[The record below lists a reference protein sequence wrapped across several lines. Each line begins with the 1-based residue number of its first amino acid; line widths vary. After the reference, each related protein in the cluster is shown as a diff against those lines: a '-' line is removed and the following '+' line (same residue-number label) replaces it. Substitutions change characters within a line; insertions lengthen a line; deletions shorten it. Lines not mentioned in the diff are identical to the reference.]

1 MAGEDQLKSL
11 IRQAFSLNNTAD
23 KAVIDVDSVL
33 ARSMVNVKRFIE
45 QLPEGSLL
53 RNQAWKQLEPFV
65 RQEMKIYAD
74 QLGDS
79 IQSALVD
86 AEEGMER
93 TAIRQAKLGG
103 ASFGPETIRTTQPG
117 NIVANSVELA
127 LKTKVN
133 NQTVKKLFN
142 IGGRDESPVARA
154 LFKSIDT
161 RVRAGIIQGKTTQ
174 DIADEMAIDVISR
187 GVPGVQLTAD
197 VAKNIRSQAMTMA
210 RTATQDMNR
219 QVKNEVYD
227 ANADALEGMQWQW
240 TTALDSKTCEICM
253 PLDGSRTDTKE
264 GHPDYP
270 IHPNCRCQVLPI
282 DPEDP
287 FWDDNEV
294 SARQIRPVDVQVI
307 RDGKPVFNSFG
318 EKVMRKTKPRGNEL
332 KTPIIVNGKR
342 FYQKPVTVTSNK
354 GPARYSDVLAKW
366 AKDKD
371 PTSINEALGPTR
383 ASWFRKE
390 AAKKNAD
397 PQQIL
402 QSMLTGKPGAQKWIP
417 ITELDN

>member
-1 MAGEDQLKSL
+1 MG
-11 IRQAFSLNNTAD
+11 
-23 KAVIDVDSVL
+23 
-33 ARSMVNVKRFIE
+33 
-45 QLPEGSLL
+45 
-53 RNQAWKQLEPFV
+53 
-65 RQEMKIYAD
+65 
-74 QLGDS
+74 
-79 IQSALVD
+79 
-86 AEEGMER
+86 
-93 TAIRQAKLGG
+93 
-103 ASFGPETIRTTQPG
+103 
-117 NIVANSVELA
+117 
-127 LKTKVN
+127 
-133 NQTVKKLFN
+133 TV
-142 IGGRDESPVARA
+142 
-154 LFKSIDT
+154 
-161 RVRAGIIQGKTTQ
+161 
-174 DIADEMAIDVISR
+174 
-187 GVPGVQLTAD
+187 
-197 VAKNIRSQAMTMA
+197 
-210 RTATQDMNR
+210 
-219 QVKNEVYD
+219 
-227 ANADALEGMQWQW
+227 
-240 TTALDSKTCEICM
+240 
-253 PLDGSRTDTKE
+253 TDTKE

-294 SARQIRPVDVQVI
+294 TARQIRPVDVQVI

-318 EKVMRKTKPRGNEL
+318 QKVMRKTKPRGNEL
-332 KTPIIVNGKR
+332 KTPIIVNGER

-383 ASWFRKE
+383 ASWFRTQ